1 MNTPHWLERGMKLL
15 RSKTQ
20 SVTVSTKPA
29 LNSLQDDHATKA
41 RIEASIKKRE
51 QVLPERTLRKV
62 MKELQNVI
70 DPQVSEIE
78 GGRRAKVFSQWY
90 LNASSPQRLDVWLLI
105 SEHFGPDVKK
115 VMAAKDELVASRS

>member
-1 MNTPHWLERGMKLL
+1 MNTPHWLERGMMLL

-20 SVTVSTKPA
+20 PSTTNTKPA
-29 LNSLQDDHATKA
+29 LNSLQDDHATKE

-78 GGRRAKVFSQWY
+78 GVRRAKVFSQWY
-90 LNASSPQRLDVWLLI
+90 LKASAPQRMDVWL
-105 SEHFGPDVKK
+105 SPV
-115 VMAAKDELVASRS
+115 